1 MADGKLLVLGLE
13 SSCDD
18 TAAAVLRVS
27 TETDTEILSSVVSGQ
42 TDLHKDF
49 GGVVPEIAARAHAEM
64 LDLCVE
70 QALDQASVEPKRC
83 RFNWG
88 HVRSWFDRRRVVR
101 CHVSQGNCDGRT
113 KTLGRR

>member
-1 MADGKLLVLGLE
+1 MADSKLLVLGLE

-49 GGVVPEIAARAHAEM
+49 GVWFLKSRQERMQKCLI
-64 LDLCVE
+64 CV
-70 QALDQASVEPKRC
+70 
-83 RFNWG
+83 
-88 HVRSWFDRRRVVR
+88 
-101 CHVSQGNCDGRT
+101 
-113 KTLGRR
+113 